1 MSIPLKTSLL
11 FRGNALE
18 VMRFY
23 ETVFPDFE
31 EISVSRMPA
40 GGPNEEGAVMA
51 VNYRLLGMEFVAIN
65 ADFPY
70 VHDDAVSFMITVQT
84 QAEIDAYWHALL
96 ADGGEESMC
105 GWLKDKFGISWQ
117 VIPVQLPDLIGDP
130 DPGRSSRAMQAMLQM
145 RKIDLAALKSAANST
160 TC

>member
-40 GGPNEEGAVMA
+40 GGPDEEGEVMA
-51 VNYRLLGMEFVAIN
+51 VNYKLLGMEFVAIN

-84 QAEIDAYWHALL
+84 QDEIDTYWTALL

-105 GWLKDKFGISWQ
+105 GWLKDRFGISWQ
-117 VIPVQLPDLIGDP
+117 VIPVQLPDLLGDP
-130 DPGRSSRAMQAMLQM
+130 DPGRAGRAMQAMLQM
-145 RKIDLAALKSAANST
+145 RKIDLAAMQSAADSRP
-160 TC
+160 

>member
-40 GGPNEEGAVMA
+40 GGPDEEGEVMA
-51 VNYRLLGMEFVAIN
+51 VNYKLLGMEFVAIN

-84 QAEIDAYWHALL
+84 QDEIDTYWTALL

-105 GWLKDKFGISWQ
+105 GWLKDKFGLSWQ
-117 VIPVQLPDLIGDP
+117 VIPVQLPDLLGDP
-130 DPGRSSRAMQAMLQM
+130 DPGRAGRAMQAMLQM
-145 RKIDLAALKSAANST
+145 RKIDLAALQSAADSRP
-160 TC
+160 

>member
-1 MSIPLKTSLL
+1 MPIPLKTSLL

-40 GGPNEEGAVMA
+40 GGPDEEGEVMA
-51 VNYRLLGMEFVAIN
+51 VNYKLLGMEFVAIN

-70 VHDDAVSFMITVQT
+70 VHDDAVSFIITVQT
-84 QAEIDAYWHALL
+84 QDEIDTYWNALL

-105 GWLKDKFGISWQ
+105 GWLKDRFGISWQ
-117 VIPVQLPDLIGDP
+117 VIPVQLPDLLGDP
-130 DPGRSSRAMQAMLQM
+130 DPGRAGRAMQAMLQM
-145 RKIDLAALKSAANST
+145 RKIDLAAMQSAADSRP
-160 TC
+160 